1 MKKKESLASFM
12 ADIRKMEIKLWV
24 EAGKLKYQAPSG
36 VMTKALLQEITERKS
51 EIIDFL
57 RPAENSFSSFLQPIP
72 RVAQNATLPLSYA
85 QQRLWFLDQ
94 LEGLSPTYNIIKVF
108 QVEGAIAIP
117 VFERCLNELIKRH
130 EILRTSFKSV
140 DGKVSQA
147 IAPVLQLQIP
157 QVDLRNLSSEEQQA
171 EVKRLIGEI
180 STAPYDLS
188 QSPLLRVKFLWL
200 QENSR
205 ILLIGMHHI
214 ISDGWSLSVLI
225 KELTILYTAFSAE
238 QLSPLPKLPI
248 QYADFSVWQRQQLS
262 GKVLANHLK
271 YWQETIAGAPEL
283 LQLPTDYIRPFTQTF
298 KGSTKKFSLSI
309 TLTQKLQTL
318 SQESNVTLFM
328 TLLAA
333 FTVLLYRYSHQEDIV
348 IGSPIA
354 NRNRKEIEPL
364 IGFFVNMLALRINV
378 SGDPTFSELIQQVK
392 KVTLGAYDHQELPFE
407 KLVEELHPERNLS
420 YSPLYQVS
428 FVLQNT
434 PREVFQLQDI
444 TISSLNV
451 KPDISRDDLTMF
463 CWESAEGL
471 QGSVEYSTDL
481 FTEASIEGM
490 IQVFQTLLAGIVTNP
505 KLPISQIPLINES
518 EKQQLISQWQPVA
531 KPFFTEKCIHHLFE
545 AQVAANP
552 QKIAVISQGSEITYE
567 ELNRKANQLAHYL
580 QKQGLVPE
588 AVVGIYLQREIEMI
602 VAFLGVLKAGGA
614 YVPLDPQYPQER
626 LAYMLEDAAIF
637 CLVTKENII
646 SDLPTP
652 SIRRIYLDTQAA
664 EIFKEPTSD
673 ICSEINSENL
683 ASIIYTSGS
692 TGTPK
697 GVMITHQSLVVFTE
711 TVIKDYQLDEQ
722 DRILQFFS
730 ISFDGALEEIYSSL
744 SCGATIVLRT
754 DDMLSS
760 VPYFFQKCREWK
772 ITVLDLTTAYWHQLA
787 TESGKPDCKLPTSV
801 RLIIIAGERLQA
813 RLVAQWQ
820 KNVGYYPEVINVYGP
835 TEGIVATTLY
845 RLSAF
850 NGVDV
855 KLKEVPIGQPLS
867 NCQVYILDRH
877 LQPTPVGVPGELYIG
892 GAALAQGY
900 LNQPEL
906 TQKKFIVNKFSSDPK
921 ARLYKTGDL
930 VRYTSDGNITFL
942 GRLDHQ
948 VKIRGFRVE
957 PGEVENI
964 LAKHPLV
971 KEVVVVPRS
980 KSDTKY
986 LVAYVVAESSSLTSA
1001 NGGSNTALHLQQ
1013 VLQWKELFH
1022 DSYSEQFRSD
1032 DLTFNIVG
1040 WNSSYTR
1047 SLIPKVEMQEWV
1059 EQTVAIIS
1067 SLKPQKVWE
1076 IGCGTGLLLFRL
1088 APDCQH
1094 YLGTDFSPEALAF
1107 VQQQLQT
1114 QTLPMVQ
1121 LKEQEADNFAG
1132 IAPGEYDTVILNSV
1146 IQYFPNIDYL
1156 LRVLQ
1161 GIVKLLPQQANIFI
1175 GDVRSLPLLEVFHT
1189 SVEFYQAEV
1198 ALSPDQLQNK
1208 VQKRI
1213 AQEEELLV
1221 DPAFFYALNRHI
1233 PSISGVQVLLKR
1245 GNYLN
1250 EMTKFRYDVTL
1261 RIGQEDIPL
1270 KEDISLDWQ
1279 KDQLTLPEI
1288 RRILR
1293 QAKQERLIKI
1303 TNVKNARLF
1312 SDIKGVELL
1321 ADYGKYDTV
1330 HQLQQALASI
1340 PVTAVDPEYFW
1351 NLGEEY
1357 AWNVNIS
1364 WSFSGNL
1371 GCFDVFL
1378 SREMNPTF
1386 STSGYREFFRPW
1398 NQYGNN
1404 PLQSKFA
1411 NQLLPE
1417 IRAFVANKLPEFM
1430 QPSAYVILDSL
1441 PLTVNGKIDRKALPI
1456 PDYSRPVIGDFVAP
1470 RTGIEESLVNI
1481 WQELLEIERVGIQDN
1496 FFELGGHSLLATQVI
1511 SRVRELFQV
1520 DLSVRVLFENLTIA
1534 SLASA
1539 IETRLLTNQTL
1550 IGHPLQPI
1558 SREQALRVSF
1568 AQERFWF
1575 MHQLAGNNPAYNVS
1589 CALHLKGKLN
1599 IKALEASVSEIIR
1612 RHEILRTTFPTVAGQ
1627 PIQVIAP
1634 FVAMQLDIMVLPPL
1648 SESNR
1653 MQEMQRLIQQASGH
1667 CFDLISQPLMRSQLI
1682 RLGEE
1687 ENLFILI
1694 MHHIVSD
1701 AWSVG
1706 IFMKELSAL
1715 YEAFNSGKPSPLPEL
1730 LIQSADF
1737 AAWQRT
1743 TFSGEILE
1751 KQLSYWRKQLAGAPP
1766 LLELPTDYPRPP
1778 VQQFRGASHSFALP
1792 QDIHQGL
1799 LSLSQREG
1807 CTLYMTLLAVF
1818 QTLLYRYTGQ
1828 EDIIVSTG
1836 ITNRNHPKLEDL
1848 IGCFINILILRTDLS
1863 GNPKFTELMQRVREV
1878 TLQAYAHQDLP
1889 FEQLTVAINQER
1901 DLSYHPVAQ
1910 VMFILQNSPLQ
1921 TLKLPEITATSLK
1934 IQGVTSQLDLN
1945 LQMWET
1951 PNALEGYISYNT
1963 DLFEA
1968 TTIARMLDCFTTLLQ
1983 AIVINPDEN
1992 ISTLSLLNATERQ
2005 KILLDWNATET
2016 AFPEDQCLHQLFELN
2031 VEKHPDAIAIC
2042 YGQEQITYGEL
2053 NRRANQLAHYL
2064 QKKGIGTDAIA
2075 VREACP
2081 IGQGGAL
2088 PIVAIC
2094 MEKSIEMVVGILGI
2108 LKAGAAYLPLD
2119 PSYPKARLA
2128 FMLEDINAQIVLI
2141 QHQLVSALPAQSAVL
2156 GSPQEEQLCKTAQER
2171 QVICIDADWQDIAAS
2186 SVENP
2191 HSGVKPSH
2199 LAYVIYTSGSTGKPK
2214 GIAINHLG
2222 VVNNITDLNRSYR
2235 ISSDDRVLV
2244 LSSLS
2249 FDMCVYETLGLL
2261 AAGGT
2266 LIVPN
2271 QAIAKDPAQWARLI
2285 QQHQVTVWNSAPALL
2300 KMLVDYVSSRPEIW
2314 PKSIRVAF
2322 LGGDWIPTTLPQRL
2336 QELTDGTEVVC
2347 MGGATEASIHS
2358 ILYQV
2363 NTTDPSWKSI
2373 PYGKPMANQ
2382 KAFILDAHL
2391 QPVPIGVPGELHLGG
2406 IGLARGYCNRPE
2418 LTRMKFIPTPFGE
2431 VQGERIYK
2439 TGDLTRYLPDGNIQ
2453 LLGRIDYQVKL
2464 RGHRIELGEIEA
2476 ELRKHT
2482 AVKECVA
2489 LVIGN
2494 SMDSATQRLVTYII
2508 PAQHPHPSPE
2518 ELRYFLKQKLP
2529 EYMLPSAYIII
2540 DKFPLSPNGKID
2552 RLKLL
2557 ELTPESLK
2565 LTSPD
2570 TFVLPRSPL
2579 EQVIAL
2585 IWAEVLRVNSVGIND
2600 NFFAIGGHSLIATQV
2615 INRLQEVFPI
2625 DVALRL
2631 IFQSPTVAQMAE
2643 TMEIQGKQMQ
2653 INLTQ
2658 ISEIFLQVQ
2667 ALSDEE
2673 ITKMLAEDIRQ

>member
-1 MKKKESLASFM
+1 MKKNEGLASFM
-12 ADIRKMEIKLWV
+12 ADLQKMEIKLWV
-24 EAGKLKYQAPSG
+24 EAGKLKYQAPSSI
-36 VMTKALLQEITERKS
+36 MTKALLQEITERKS

-57 RPAENSFSSFLQPIP
+57 GSAENSFSSFIQPIP
-72 RVAQNATLPLSYA
+72 RVDRNASLPLSYA

-94 LEGLSPTYNIIKVF
+94 LEGLSPTYNIIKAF
-108 QVEGAIAIP
+108 QVEGAITIP

-140 DGKVSQA
+140 DGQVSQA
-147 IAPVLQLQIP
+147 IAPALQLYVSQA
-157 QVDLRNLSSEEQQA
+157 DLRSLPSEEQQA

-180 STAPYDLS
+180 SVAPYDLS
-188 QSPLLRVKFLWL
+188 QSPLLKVKFLWL
-200 QENSR
+200 QENSG

-238 QLSPLPKLPI
+238 KPSPLPELPI
-248 QYADFSVWQRQQLS
+248 QYADFSVWQRQRLS
-262 GKVLANHLK
+262 GKVLAHLK
-271 YWQETIAGAPEL
+271 YWQETLAGAPEF
-283 LQLPTDYIRPFTQTF
+283 LQLPTDYIRPLTQTF
-298 KGSTKKFSLSI
+298 KGSTKNFSLGKV
-309 TLTQKLQTL
+309 LTQKLQTL
-318 SQESNVTLFM
+318 SKELNVTLFM

-354 NRNRKEIEPL
+354 NRNRKEIESL
-364 IGFFVNMLALRINV
+364 IGFFVNMLVLRIDV
-378 SGDPTFSELIQQVK
+378 SRDPAFSELIQQVK

-420 YSPLYQVS
+420 YGPLYQVS

-481 FTEASIEGM
+481 FTEATIEGM
-490 IQVFQTLLAGIVTNP
+490 IKVFQTLLAGIVTNP
-505 KLPISQIPLINES
+505 ELPISQIPLLDES
-518 EKQQLISQWQPVA
+518 EKQQLISKWQPITE
-531 KPFFTEKCIHHLFE
+531 PFFTEKCIHHLFE

-580 QKQGLVPE
+580 KKQGLVPE

-602 VAFLGVLKAGGA
+602 IAFMGVLKAGGA

-626 LAYMLEDAAIF
+626 LAYMLEDAAIS

-646 SDLPTP
+646 SELPTS
-652 SIRRIYLDTQAA
+652 SIRRIYLDTQAG
-664 EIFKEPTSD
+664 EIFQEPTSD

-683 ASIIYTSGS
+683 ACIIYTSGS

-697 GVMITHQSLVVFTE
+697 GVMITHQSLVIFTE
-711 TVIKDYQLDEQ
+711 TAIKDYQLDEQ

-730 ISFDGALEEIYSSL
+730 ISFDGALEEIYPSL

-760 VPYFFQKCREWK
+760 VPYFFQKCQEWK
-772 ITVLDLTTAYWHQLA
+772 ITVLDVTTAYWHQLA
-787 TESGKPDCKLPTSV
+787 AESGKPDCKLPTSV
-801 RLIIIAGERLQA
+801 RLIIFGGERLQA
-813 RLVAQWQ
+813 RQVALWQ

-835 TEGIVATTLY
+835 TEAIVAATLY

-855 KLKEVPIGQPLS
+855 KLKEVPIGLPLS
-867 NCQVYILDRH
+867 NCQVYILDQH

-900 LNQPEL
+900 LNQPDL
-906 TQKKFIVNKFSSDPK
+906 TQKKFIVNKFSSDSK

-942 GRLDHQ
+942 GRLDDQ

-971 KEVVVVPRS
+971 KEVVVVPIS

-986 LVAYVVAESSSLTSA
+986 LVAYLVAESSSLTSA
-1001 NGGSNTALHLQQ
+1001 NEGLNTALHLQQ
-1013 VLQWKELFH
+1013 VLQWKELFR
-1022 DSYSEQFRSD
+1022 DSYSQQFRSED
-1032 DLTFNIVG
+1032 STFNIVG

-1047 SLIPKVEMQEWV
+1047 SLIHKEEMREWV
-1059 EQTVAIIS
+1059 EQTVARIS
-1067 SLKPQKVWE
+1067 SLKPKNVWE

-1088 APDCQH
+1088 ALDCQH
-1094 YLGTDFSPEALAF
+1094 YLGTDFLPEALAF
-1107 VQQQLQT
+1107 VQQQLQI
-1114 QTLPMVQ
+1114 QPLPMVE
-1121 LKEQEADNFAG
+1121 LREQEADNFAG
-1132 IAPGEYDTVILNSV
+1132 IAAGKYDTVVINSV

-1161 GIVKLLPQQANIFI
+1161 EIVKLLPQQANIFI

-1189 SVEFYQAEV
+1189 SVELYQAEV
-1198 ALSPDQLQNK
+1198 ALSPDQLQTK

-1221 DPAFFYALNRHI
+1221 DPAFFYALSRHI
-1233 PSISGVQVLLKR
+1233 PSISGVQVSLKR
-1245 GNYLN
+1245 GKYLN

-1261 RIGQEDIPL
+1261 QIGQEDIPL
-1270 KEDISLDWQ
+1270 KEDLSLDWE
-1279 KDQLTLPEI
+1279 KDKLTLPEI
-1288 RRILR
+1288 RRILT

-1312 SDIKGVELL
+1312 SDIKGIELL
-1321 ADYGKYDTV
+1321 TDYGKYDTF
-1330 HQLQQALASI
+1330 HQLQQALANI
-1340 PVTAVDPEYFW
+1340 PATAADPEDFW
-1351 NLGEEY
+1351 NLGKEY
-1357 AWNVNIS
+1357 AWNANIS

-1378 SREMNPTF
+1378 SREENATF
-1386 STSGYREFFRPW
+1386 STFGHREFFRPW
-1398 NQYGNN
+1398 NQYTNN

-1430 QPSAYVILDSL
+1430 QPSAYIILDSL
-1441 PLTVNGKIDRKALPI
+1441 PLTANGKIDRKALPT
-1456 PDYSRPVIGDFVAP
+1456 PDYSRPVIGDLVAP
-1470 RTGIEESLVNI
+1470 RTRIEESLVNI
-1481 WQELLEIERVGIQDN
+1481 WQELLEIKRVGIQDN

-1534 SLASA
+1534 GLASA
-1539 IETRLLTNQTL
+1539 IETSLLTNQT
-1550 IGHPLQPI
+1550 ITGHPLQPV
-1558 SREQALRVSF
+1558 SREQALKVSF

-1634 FVAMQLDIMVLPPL
+1634 FVAMPLDIMVLPAL
-1648 SESNR
+1648 SESSR
-1653 MQEMQRLIQQASGH
+1653 MQEMQRLIQQASQH
-1667 CFDLISQPLMRSQLI
+1667 CFALTSQPLMRSQLI

-1743 TFSGEILE
+1743 TFFGEILE
-1751 KQLSYWRKQLAGAPP
+1751 KQLSYWRKLLAGASP

-1792 QDIHQGL
+1792 QDVHQGL

-1807 CTLYMTLLAVF
+1807 CTLYMTLLAAF

-1934 IQGVTSQLDLN
+1934 IQGATSQLDLN

-1968 TTIARMLDCFTTLLQ
+1968 TSIARMLDCFTTLLQ
-1983 AIVINPDEN
+1983 TIVINPDEN
-1992 ISTLSLLNATERQ
+1992 ISTLPLLNATERQ

-2053 NRRANQLAHYL
+2053 NNRANQLAHYL
-2064 QKKGIGTDAIA
+2064 QKKGIRTDAIA

-2141 QHQLVSALPAQSAVL
+2141 QHQLVSALPAQ
-2156 GSPQEEQLCKTAQER
+2156 ER

-2186 SVENP
+2186 SIENP
-2191 HSGVKPSH
+2191 HSGVQPSH

-2235 ISSDDRVLV
+2235 VGSDDRVLV

-2266 LIVPN
+2266 LIVPS

-2363 NTTDPSWKSI
+2363 DTTDPNWKSI

-2382 KAFILDAHL
+2382 KAFILDPHL

-2406 IGLARGYCNRPE
+2406 IGLARGYCDRPE
-2418 LTRMKFIPTPFGE
+2418 LTRMKFIPAPFSE
-2431 VQGERIYK
+2431 VQGGRIYK

-2494 SMDSATQRLVTYII
+2494 SMDSATQRLVTYVI
-2508 PAQHPHPSPE
+2508 PTQHPHPSPE
-2518 ELRYFLKQKLP
+2518 ELRHFLKQKLP
-2529 EYMLPSAYIII
+2529 EYMLPSAYMLV

-2557 ELTPESLK
+2557 ELTPESLE
-2565 LTSPD
+2565 LTSSD

-2585 IWAEVLRVNSVGIND
+2585 IWVEVLRVNSMGIND

-2615 INRLQEVFPI
+2615 INRLQEIFPI
-2625 DVALRL
+2625 EVALRL

-2667 ALSDEE
+2667 ALSEEE

>member
-12 ADIRKMEIKLWV
+12 AAIRKMEIKLWV

-94 LEGLSPTYNIIKVF
+94 LEGLSPTYNIIKAF

-140 DGKVSQA
+140 DGKISQA

-225 KELTILYTAFSAE
+225 KELTILYTAFSVE

-262 GKVLANHLK
+262 GKVLVNHLK
-271 YWQETIAGAPEL
+271 YWQETLAGAREL
-283 LQLPTDYIRPFTQTF
+283 LQLPTDYIRPLTQTF

-364 IGFFVNMLALRINV
+364 IGFFVNMLVLRIDV
-378 SGDPTFSELIQQVK
+378 SGDPAFSELIQQVK
-392 KVTLGAYDHQELPFE
+392 KVTLAAYDHQELPFE
-407 KLVEELHPERNLS
+407 KLVQELHPERNLS
-420 YSPLYQVS
+420 YGPLYQVS

-481 FTEASIEGM
+481 FTEATIEGM
-490 IQVFQTLLAGIVTNP
+490 IKVFQTLLAGIVTNP
-505 KLPISQIPLINES
+505 ELTISQISLLDES
-518 EKQQLISQWQPVA
+518 EKQQLISKWQPVT

-588 AVVGIYLQREIEMI
+588 AVVGIYLQRDIEMI

-626 LAYMLEDAAIF
+626 LVYMLEDAAIY

-646 SDLPTP
+646 PDLPTP
-652 SIRRIYLDTQAA
+652 SIRRICLDTQAM
-664 EIFKEPTSD
+664 EIFKEPKSD
-673 ICSEINSENL
+673 ICSGINSANL
-683 ASIIYTSGS
+683 ACIIYTSGS

-711 TVIKDYQLDEQ
+711 TVSKDYQLNEQ
-722 DRILQFFS
+722 DRILQFSS

-760 VPYFFQKCREWK
+760 VPYFFQKCWEWK
-772 ITVLDLTTAYWHQLA
+772 ITVLDLPTAYWHQLA
-787 TESGKPDCKLPTSV
+787 AESGKPDCKLPTSL
-801 RLIIIAGERLQA
+801 RLIILAGERLQPSQ
-813 RLVAQWQ
+813 VALWQ

-835 TEGIVATTLY
+835 TEAIVAATLY
-845 RLSAF
+845 KLSAS
-850 NGVDV
+850 NSMDV
-855 KLKEVPIGQPLS
+855 ELKEVPIGRPLS
-867 NCQVYILDRH
+867 NYQVYILDQN
-877 LQPTPVGVPGELYIG
+877 LQPTPVGVPGELHIG

-900 LNQPEL
+900 LNQPQL
-906 TQKKFIVNKFSSDPK
+906 TQKKFIVNKFSSDSK

-930 VRYTSDGNITFL
+930 ARYTSDGNITFL

-957 PGEVENI
+957 PGEIESI
-964 LAKHPLV
+964 LAKHSLV
-971 KEVVVVPRS
+971 KEVVVVPRES
-980 KSDTKY
+980 NSGTKS
-986 LVAYVVAESSSLTSA
+986 LVAYVVAENSSLTFA
-1001 NGGSNTALHLQQ
+1001 NEGSNTALHLQQ
-1013 VLQWKELFH
+1013 VLQWKELFK
-1022 DSYSEQFRSD
+1022 DSYSQQFRSD

-1047 SLIPKVEMQEWV
+1047 SLIPKAEMQEWV
-1059 EQTVAIIS
+1059 EQTVVRIS

-1088 APDCQH
+1088 ALDCQH

-1114 QTLPMVQ
+1114 EAWPMVE

-1132 IAPGEYDTVILNSV
+1132 IAPGEYDTVIINSV

-1175 GDVRSLPLLEVFHT
+1175 GDVRSLPLLEAFYT
-1189 SVEFYQAEV
+1189 SVELYQAEV

-1213 AQEEELLV
+1213 AQEEELLI
-1221 DPAFFYALNRHI
+1221 DPAFFYALNRYI
-1233 PSISGVQVLLKR
+1233 PSISGVQVSLKR

-1250 EMTKFRYDVTL
+1250 EMTKFRYDVIL
-1261 RIGQEDIPL
+1261 QIGQEDTPFKKDL
-1270 KEDISLDWQ
+1270 SLDWQ
-1279 KDQLTLPEI
+1279 KDRLTLPEI
-1288 RRILR
+1288 RRILT

-1340 PVTAVDPEYFW
+1340 PVTAVDPEDFW
-1351 NLGEEY
+1351 KLGEEY
-1357 AWNVNIS
+1357 AWNVNIG

-1378 SREMNPTF
+1378 SREVNATF
-1386 STSGYREFFRPW
+1386 STSGYRDFFRPW

-1430 QPSAYVILDSL
+1430 QPSAYIILDSL
-1441 PLTVNGKIDRKALPI
+1441 PLTANGKINRKALPI

-1470 RTGIEESLVNI
+1470 RTAIEQSLVNI
-1481 WQELLEIERVGIQDN
+1481 WQELLEIERVGIEDN

-1520 DLSVRVLFENLTIA
+1520 DLTVRVLFEKLTITG
-1534 SLASA
+1534 LAWC
-1539 IETRLLTNQTL
+1539 IETTLLTNQTL
-1550 IGHPLQPI
+1550 TGSPLQPV

-1575 MHQLAGNNPAYNVS
+1575 MHQLAGNNAAYNIS

-1599 IKALEASVSEIIR
+1599 IKAMEASISEIVR

-1627 PIQVIAP
+1627 PIQIIAP
-1634 FVAMQLDIMVLPPL
+1634 FTGMALDITVLPTL
-1648 SESNR
+1648 SESSR
-1653 MQEMQRLIQQASGH
+1653 TQEIQRLIQQASGH
-1667 CFDLISQPLMRSQLI
+1667 CFDLTSQPLMRSQLI
-1682 RLGEE
+1682 RLGDE

-1694 MHHIVSD
+1694 MHHIISD
-1701 AWSVG
+1701 GWSVG
-1706 IFMKELSAL
+1706 IFMKELSVL

-1743 TFSGEILE
+1743 TFFGEILE
-1751 KQLSYWRKQLAGAPP
+1751 KQLSYWKKQLAGALP
-1766 LLELPTDYPRPP
+1766 LLELPTDYQRPP
-1778 VQQFRGASHSFALP
+1778 VQQFRGASHSFSLP
-1792 QDIHQGL
+1792 QDVHQKL
-1799 LSLSQREG
+1799 LSLGQREG
-1807 CTLYMTLLAVF
+1807 CTLYMTLLAAF

-1836 ITNRNHPKLEDL
+1836 IANRNHPKLEDL

-1863 GNPKFTELMQRVREV
+1863 GNPKFIELMQRVREV

-1921 TLKLPEITATSLK
+1921 ILKLPEITATSLK
-1934 IQGVTSQLDLN
+1934 IQGATSQLDLN

-1992 ISTLSLLNATERQ
+1992 ISTLPLLNATERQ

-2031 VEKHPDAIAIC
+2031 VEKHPNAIAIC
-2042 YGQEQITYGEL
+2042 YEQEQITYGEL
-2053 NRRANQLAHYL
+2053 NRRANQLAHYF

-2075 VREACP
+2075 
-2081 IGQGGAL
+2081 
-2088 PIVAIC
+2088 AIC
-2094 MEKSIEMVVGILGI
+2094 MEKSVEMVVGILGI

-2141 QHQLVSALPAQSAVL
+2141 QHHLISALPGQSAVL
-2156 GSPQEEQLCKTAQER
+2156 GSPQEEQLCKTAQKR

-2186 SVENP
+2186 SIENP
-2191 HSGVKPSH
+2191 HLGVSPSH

-2235 ISSDDRVLV
+2235 VGSDDRVLV

-2266 LIVPN
+2266 LIVPS

-2336 QELTDGTEVVC
+2336 QKLTDGTEVVC

-2363 NTTDPSWKSI
+2363 DTTDPNWKSI

-2382 KAFILDAHL
+2382 KAFILDAQL

-2406 IGLARGYCNRPE
+2406 IGLARGYCDRPE
-2418 LTRMKFIPTPFGE
+2418 LTRMKFIPAPFSE

-2439 TGDLTRYLPDGNIQ
+2439 TGDLARYLPDGNIQ
-2453 LLGRIDYQVKL
+2453 LLGRIDYQIKL

-2494 SMDSATQRLVTYII
+2494 SMDSTTQRLVTYII

-2518 ELRYFLKQKLP
+2518 ELRHFLKQKLP

-2557 ELTPESLK
+2557 ELTPESLE
-2565 LTSPD
+2565 LTSPG

-2585 IWAEVLRVNSVGIND
+2585 IWAEVLRVNRMGVND

-2615 INRLQEVFPI
+2615 INRLQEIFPI
-2625 DVALRL
+2625 DIALRL

-2653 INLTQ
+2653 INLTE

-2667 ALSDEE
+2667 ALSQEE
-2673 ITKMLAEDIRQ
+2673 ITKMLAEDTR